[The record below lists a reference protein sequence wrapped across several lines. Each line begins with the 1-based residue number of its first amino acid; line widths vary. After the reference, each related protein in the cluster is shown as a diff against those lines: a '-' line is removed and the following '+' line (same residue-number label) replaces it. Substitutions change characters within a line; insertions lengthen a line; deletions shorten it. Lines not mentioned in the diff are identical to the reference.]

1 MVEKLKARF
10 ANPLI
15 IAAFVCAVFIYSGF
29 VKSPLTPP
37 FYVPARMESVTSLC
51 GTVASNASVVS
62 SGKYYSVMLCADS
75 ATAAVS
81 QTDIQLCAR
90 GKIKLLVPSKIAEA
104 VYPGKLYSLSNKS
117 VLLESGEKIAC
128 SGKWLSSSGM
138 FLVKEAASLGH
149 SPGLKGKILRFR
161 SLCRLA
167 LKRLLFS
174 WGDAGGLVLS
184 LLSGSR
190 EYVNKSV
197 GDDFKLAGLSHV
209 LALSGMH
216 LSFFAGLTGGSG
228 RRVFGKRYLL
238 FARLAGILF
247 FVWFAGLSPSLFRA
261 LLCSLLTLLCS
272 AVFCGTVDSL
282 AVLGASFL
290 VHTVAVPSDVHS
302 AAFMLSYGALAGI
315 LLAADC
321 LSCFVRWFL
330 PVPIADSL
338 SASVGAQTATIP
350 VSISLFG
357 MFMPV
362 GIIASVAV
370 TPAVSVFLTVSV
382 AAVLLCL
389 LMPFLSYPFGAIIR
403 LIYAVICGIV
413 RFFAMV
419 PPVEIT

>member
-1 MVEKLKARF
+1 MVEKLKARL

-216 LSFFAGLTGGSG
+216 LSFFAGL
-228 RRVFGKRYLL
+228 
-238 FARLAGILF
+238 
-247 FVWFAGLSPSLFRA
+247 SPSLFRA

-272 AVFCGTVDSL
+272 AVFCGPVDSL

-290 VHTVAVPSDVHS
+290 VHTVVVPSDVYS

-389 LMPFLSYPFGAIIR
+389 LMPFLSYPFGVIIR
-403 LIYAVICGIV
+403 LIYAVICGMV